1 MSELTSAIIGVDVGL
16 VILII
21 IQMFKPTPR
30 WENPHDH
37 RHDGSHDGR
46 AGRMIDAEAT

>member
-30 WENPHDH
+30 CEIPTITDTT
-37 RHDGSHDGR
+37 
-46 AGRMIDAEAT
+46 APTTAELGA